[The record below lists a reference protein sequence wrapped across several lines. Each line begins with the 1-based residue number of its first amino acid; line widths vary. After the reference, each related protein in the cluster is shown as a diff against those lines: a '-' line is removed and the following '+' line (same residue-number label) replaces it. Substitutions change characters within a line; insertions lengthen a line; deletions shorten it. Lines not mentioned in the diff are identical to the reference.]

1 MDSNI
6 LLAII
11 EDPEK
16 EGSQYTMAKQIL
28 DDVKCGKIQAV
39 ISSLTLSEIFFV
51 LKSQLS
57 KNTSKLAGMD
67 KKEKIEYVNRE
78 SKIEHDKLKGIFLEL
93 PNVKFDDGSTV
104 YTKELFIDIL
114 NITEK
119 IKGKIKIY
127 NRCPNCDADY
137 RSNSFKSAGIED
149 ILHVLIA
156 KNTGCDEL
164 ITFDQDFEELRMFE
178 EFKPLSIIVHK
189 KGSNLK

>member
-6 LLAII
+6 LVAII
-11 EDPEK
+11 EGPEK
-16 EGSQYTMAKQIL
+16 EANQYAMAKQIL
-28 DDVKCGKIQAV
+28 DDVKFGKMQAV
-39 ISSLTLSEIFFV
+39 ISSLTLAEIFFV
-51 LKSQLS
+51 LKTQLS
-57 KNTSKLAGMD
+57 RNMSELAGMN
-67 KKEKIEYVNRE
+67 KKEKIEYVDRA
-78 SKIEHDKLKGIFLEL
+78 SKIKHDKLKGILLEL

-119 IKGKIKIY
+119 IKGKIKIR
-127 NRCPNCDADY
+127 NQCTICDADY
-137 RSNSFKSAGIED
+137 RNNSFKSAGIED

-164 ITFDQDFEELRMFE
+164 ITFDHDFEELCMFE